1 MKSVRIGND
10 ITVEW
15 SIFNDGEPFIIPT
28 KDTKVYINN
37 PFERIEVKSFSIED
51 NKIMFVFYGKDQ
63 KHLGRYNLELCI
75 NEGENGMITTDACDF
90 VKLVYR
96 SCNATDEEDTD
107 GLEIETVT
115 LESSINALIGGLYDD
130 TELREAIAMR
140 NVAAVSRT
148 DNPEA
153 PEAPAV
159 SGGLKYSIERELY
172 IPAENEEL
180 TEEQKAYNAETYR
193 MCEKGMPVTCFFE
206 GEVLHHGDYT
216 AEFVYQQPHLL
227 SFFIQIESDGSVSFK
242 KAHAAAILYFV
253 YPEYFTASYLVY
265 KELGYT
271 IGGIYPIHI
280 FYKST
285 YSLVDELVELDD
297 KHVFGFTNG
306 NERIRLVVDK
316 ESGEILEQEVIQLGA
331 STETFATKEYVD
343 GMIIDVL
350 NTAV

>member
-1 MKSVRIGND
+1 MAQIIDTIIQSEKSPKKTNVLWD
-10 ITVEW
+10 
-15 SIFNDGEPFIIPT
+15 DGTSVMRFR
-28 KDTKVYINN
+28 D
-37 PFERIEVKSFSIED
+37 
-51 NKIMFVFYGKDQ
+51 GKW
-63 KHLGRYNLELCI
+63 
-75 NEGENGMITTDACDF
+75 
-90 VKLVYR
+90 VP
-96 SCNATDEEDTD
+96 
-107 GLEIETVT
+107 
-115 LESSINALIGGLYDD
+115 IGGDLYDD

-159 SGGLKYSIERELY
+159 SGGLKYSEERVLY
-172 IPAENEEL
+172 IPEHENGEL
-180 TEEQKAYNAETYR
+180 TEEEKAYNAETYR
-193 MCEKGMPVTCFFE
+193 MCEKGIPVTCFLD

-216 AEFVYQQPHLL
+216 AEFVYQRPHLF
-227 SFFIQIESDGSVSFK
+227 SAFFQIESDGSVLLKDMHSVAYLPLTVPK
-242 KAHAAAILYFV
+242 
-253 YPEYFTASYLVY
+253 YFTEWYLGY

-271 IGGIYPIHI
+271 IGVIYPIHI
-280 FYKST
+280 AYKST
-285 YSLVDELVELDD
+285 TSLVDEFVESDD
-297 KHVFGFTNG
+297 KHFFGFTNG

>member
-153 PEAPAV
+153 PEAPVV
-159 SGGLKYSIERELY
+159 SGGLKYSEERVLY

-216 AEFVYQQPHLL
+216 AEFVYQRPHLF
-227 SFFIQIESDGSVSFK
+227 SAFIRIESDGSALLKEVHTV
-242 KAHAAAILYFV
+242 AHLHLTV
-253 YPEYFTASYLVY
+253 PKYFTETYLVY
-265 KELGYT
+265 KEWGYT
-271 IGGIYPIHI
+271 IGVIYPIYI
-280 FYKST
+280 TYKST
-285 YSLVDELVELDD
+285 TSLVDEFMESDD
-297 KHVFGFTNG
+297 KHFFGFTNG

-316 ESGEILEQEVIQLGA
+316 ESGEILEQQVIVLG
-331 STETFATKEYVD
+331 TFS
-343 GMIIDVL
+343 
-350 NTAV
+350 

>member
-180 TEEQKAYNAETYR
+180 TKEEKAYNAETYR
-193 MCEKGMPVTCFFE
+193 MCEKGIPVTCFLY

-216 AEFVYQQPHLL
+216 AEFVYQRPHLF
-227 SFFIQIESDGSVSFK
+227 SAFFQIESDGSVLLKDMHSVAYLPLTVPK
-242 KAHAAAILYFV
+242 
-253 YPEYFTASYLVY
+253 YFTETYLVY
-265 KELGYT
+265 KEWGYT
-271 IGGIYPIHI
+271 IGVIYPIYI
-280 FYKST
+280 TYKST
-285 YSLVDELVELDD
+285 TSLVDEFMESDD
-297 KHVFGFTNG
+297 KHFFGFTNG

-316 ESGEILEQEVIQLGA
+316 ESGEILEQQVIVLG
-331 STETFATKEYVD
+331 TFS
-343 GMIIDVL
+343 
-350 NTAV
+350 